1 MFITELLDRIAIVEC
16 ENNELEDKLKYF
28 MSIQKASEIKVST
41 RDIGVGCDLP
51 VRSEEPPYVAPFQ
64 PNHVSSAPRSS
75 SRLSNSLLK
84 YTPGQYSTMLRSTVV
99 HTQETMTSTTQT
111 APPSTLHGQSRH
123 EGSESESPVASE
135 VSSSISPRARTSP
148 SQVYTPFMRLMEMSA
163 KMNIE

>member
-1 MFITELLDRIAIVEC
+1 MICLLGNEHKITLPL
-16 ENNELEDKLKYF
+16 KLKTLF
-28 MSIQKASEIKVST
+28 EA
-41 RDIGVGCDLP
+41 LP
-51 VRSEEPPYVAPFQ
+51 SHGLIFCVRRSEEPPYVAPFQ

-111 APPSTLHGQSRH
+111 APPSSLHGQSRH
-123 EGSESESPVASE
+123 EVSESESPAASE